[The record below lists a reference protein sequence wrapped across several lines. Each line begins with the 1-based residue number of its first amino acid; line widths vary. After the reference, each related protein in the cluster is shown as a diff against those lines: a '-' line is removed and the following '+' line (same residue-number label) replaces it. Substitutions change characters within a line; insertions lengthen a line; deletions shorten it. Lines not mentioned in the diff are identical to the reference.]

1 MAQIG
6 NYGKL
11 IVFGVFDPYDDWGGR
26 KLIRP
31 EDVKRKTSARWSEY
45 PLIKKKPLMEFQGPD
60 LDEFTM
66 DIKLSA
72 EYGVTPAEIVKDIRE
87 HIRKGLAENLVIGG
101 KAVGKN
107 PYVITEMSETWD
119 EIWNEGQ
126 LFRAT
131 VSLTFREYIRKAKKS
146 SKKSKKKSGGKKGS
160 AKK

>member
-1 MAQIG
+1 
-6 NYGKL
+6 
-11 IVFGVFDPYDDWGGR
+11 
-26 KLIRP
+26 
-31 EDVKRKTSARWSEY
+31 
-45 PLIKKKPLMEFQGPD
+45 MEFQVPD

-72 EYGVTPAEIVKDIRE
+72 EYGVTPAEIVKDIQK
-87 HIRKGLAENLVIGG
+87 HIRKGLAEKLVIGG

-131 VSLTFREYIRKAKKS
+131 ISLTFREYIRKAKKS